1 MGLGEIGDG
10 AWGGLAEQINELRDD
25 GDFRVLHMSES
36 IGSVTHFLVE
46 NQAFHKLGIVHGTAE
61 FLHDLDIS
69 KIDDIGFRRIDY
81 VENEINGEWRDEGAG
96 QRAREEKKFEEKR
109 RKKKSRRE
117 RERENRKC
125 IFNERRE
132 RGLIKN
138 IYIYIYI
145 F

>member
-46 NQAFHKLGIVHGTAE
+46 NKAFHKHGIVHGTAE

-117 RERENRKC
+117 REREREKIGNAFLMRE
-125 IFNERRE
+125 ERE
-132 RGLIKN
+132 V
-138 IYIYIYI
+138 
-145 F
+145 